1 MATRVLRIAAGFEA
15 LTLAALLVNL
25 ATVHAEPVTR
35 LGGPLH
41 GASYV
46 AVIAATAL
54 VPDVREPG
62 SRAAAARWLA
72 WVPGIGGMLA
82 LRRLRGS
89 GRPVSIDTP

>member
-1 MATRVLRIAAGFEA
+1 MATRVLRVAAAFEA
-15 LTLAALLVNL
+15 LTLATLLINL

-54 VPDVREPG
+54 VPAVREPG
-62 SRAAAARWLA
+62 SRASAAKWLA
-72 WVPGIGGMLA
+72 WVPGVGGMLA
-82 LRRLRGS
+82 LGRLRGRS
-89 GRPVSIDTP
+89 VRGDV